1 MGWRLRRAGRAG
13 RTKRS
18 DRMDAVSSASTA
30 YVEGGRVLR
39 GTLRVP
45 GDKSVSHRALI
56 LALLAHGTTTIEG
69 LSAGLD
75 VAHTRAI
82 VEALGAR
89 ITEAP
94 DAGSPHRVGTLTV
107 EGGDL

>member
-1 MGWRLRRAGRAG
+1 MG
-13 RTKRS
+13 
-18 DRMDAVSSASTA
+18 AVSSTESTA

-56 LALLAHGTTTIEG
+56 LAALARRHQHVSRDSAPASTSGTP
-69 LSAGLD
+69 AP
-75 VAHTRAI
+75 I

-89 ITEAP
+89 IT
-94 DAGSPHRVGTLTV
+94 GSDGRHRVAP
-107 EGGDL
+107 